1 MKLIKKLLLVLQG
14 ILYFFKEHWA
24 KILGA
29 LCIMGILGTAGGS
42 DLGKLSPSDTL
53 RQMLIYILITLIA
66 GIIVFAERT
75 AKR

>member
-1 MKLIKKLLLVLQG
+1 MTLIKKLFFVLQG
-14 ILYFFKEHWA
+14 ILFFIKQHWE

-29 LCIMGILGTAGGS
+29 LCIIGILGTAGGS

-53 RQMLIYILITLIA
+53 RQMLIYMLITLIA

-75 AKR
+75 AKK